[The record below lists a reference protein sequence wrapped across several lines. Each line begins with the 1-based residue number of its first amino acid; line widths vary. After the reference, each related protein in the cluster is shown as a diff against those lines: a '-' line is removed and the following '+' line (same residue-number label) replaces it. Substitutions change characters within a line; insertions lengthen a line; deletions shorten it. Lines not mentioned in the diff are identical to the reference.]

1 MFFKTISVTAD
12 SQGFRNLEA
21 FILGRDFTGY
31 KSEKLLIV
39 TSELF
44 ENIVEHTGKIKQNRL
59 VFRFLCKNPMGILI
73 SYGAGFGFYM
83 GNFLGNGIYFK
94 DGAGRFGGIGTLLV
108 KNLVHR
114 VFYLFLF
121 CQRFVFVI
129 V

>member
-44 ENIVEHTGKIKQNRL
+44 ENIVEHTDKIKQNRL
-59 VFRFLCKNPMGILI
+59 VFRFLCRNPMGILI

-83 GNFLGNGIYFK
+83 GNFLGKGIYFK
-94 DGAGRFGGIGTLLV
+94 DDAGRFGGIGTLLV
-108 KNLVHR
+108 KR
-114 VFYLFLF
+114 
-121 CQRFVFVI
+121 I
-129 V
+129 